1 MSIDTVTTIQLGV
14 GKLVRPEWPED
25 TASPGWSEAEY
36 RSFVNAS
43 GSLFGGTWAGEPG
56 ELQLDSYPYNEICVM
71 LQGHVALID
80 TQGGRKDF
88 RAGEAFFVPKG
99 FSGVWLT
106 VQPSSKIF
114 IAVEND

>member
-1 MSIDTVTTIQLGV
+1 
-14 GKLVRPEWPED
+14 
-25 TASPGWSEAEY
+25 
-36 RSFVNAS
+36 
-43 GSLFGGTWAGEPG
+43 
-56 ELQLDSYPYNEICVM
+56 M